1 MQLSFTYSFRG
12 AFTIFLSSFSTSEN
26 KSWTNHDRMIL
37 RRMLHDSKRE
47 GKTASE

>member
-1 MQLSFTYSFRG
+1 VRLSPFFSP
-12 AFTIFLSSFSTSEN
+12 SFSASET
-26 KSWTNHDRMIL
+26 KHAWTNHDRMIL